1 MLYFTHHFQRFA
13 MKSIHYFLLLFLCC
27 FLSFF
32 SVAQNNAADYTSLFD
47 GKTLTGWH
55 KVAGNADYKIEDGMI
70 VGSTV
75 VSSPNSF
82 LITEKQYGDFVL
94 ELDVKIDDTTSNSG
108 VQFRSHY
115 DAAGHDGKGKVYGY
129 QYELDPSS
137 RRWTAGIYDEGR
149 RDWLYPLSLHAS
161 AQNVFKLGDWN
172 KVKIEC
178 IGNET
183 KTWIND
189 VPAAYMVDT
198 IDKSGFIGLQVH
210 SIGNDAKLAGEKIYF
225 KNIRIKTS
233 GIKPSFFP
241 KDVYVLN
248 TIPNNL
254 CSHEKESGWKL
265 LFDGK
270 SSQGWRGA
278 YKDSFPT
285 VEWQVK
291 DGMITVLSSAG
302 KEGGTAGDVVTL
314 DEYSAFDLSF
324 YFKFTP
330 GANSGVKY
338 FVTLTE
344 NNTGSAI
351 GLEYQV
357 LDDSLHP
364 DAKLGRNG
372 DRTLASLY
380 DMIPAKKE
388 KRFIHQPGE
397 WNWGRIIVYP
407 NNHVEHYLN
416 GIKVL
421 EYERG
426 SKEFEDLVAISKYK
440 IWKDFGEA
448 KKGHI
453 LLQDHGNEVSY
464 RSIKIRELK

>member
-1 MLYFTHHFQRFA
+1 
-13 MKSIHYFLLLFLCC
+13 MKSIHSFVCIFLFC
-27 FLSFF
+27 
-32 SVAQNNAADYTSLFD
+32 SVSLISAAQKTAPGYTSLFD
-47 GKTLTGWH
+47 GKTLNGWK
-55 KVAGNADYKIEDGMI
+55 KVAGTADYKVENGMI

-75 VSSPNSF
+75 TSSPNTF
-82 LITEKQYGDFVL
+82 LISDKEYGDFVL
-94 ELDVKIDDTTSNSG
+94 ELEVKIEDTTSNSG
-108 VQFRSHY
+108 IQFRSHY
-115 DAAGHDGKGKVYGY
+115 DPAGHEGKGKVFGY

-149 RDWLYPLSLHAS
+149 RDWLYPLSLHAA
-161 AQNVFKLGDWN
+161 AQNAFKLNEWN
-172 KVKIEC
+172 TLKIEC

-183 KTWIND
+183 KTWINN

-198 IDKSGFIGLQVH
+198 MDVKGLIALQVH
-210 SIGNDAKLAGEKIYF
+210 SIGDNAKLAGEKIYW
-225 KNIRIKTS
+225 KNIRIKTTD
-233 GIKPSFFP
+233 IKPAPFP

-248 TIPNNL
+248 NIPNTL
-254 CSHEKESGWKL
+254 SQYEKESGWKL
-265 LFDGK
+265 LFDGTDSK
-270 SSQGWRGA
+270 GWRSMYG
-278 YKDSFPT
+278 DSFPT

-302 KEGGTAGDVVTL
+302 KEGGTAGDVVTE
-314 DEYSAFDLSF
+314 DQYSAFDLSF
-324 YFKFTP
+324 QFRLTP

-338 FVTLTE
+338 FVTLAEDTHG
-344 NNTGSAI
+344 GSAI

-380 DMIPAKKE
+380 DLIPAKKE

-397 WNWGRIIVYP
+397 WNTGRVIVYP

-421 EYERG
+421 EYDRS
-426 SKEFEDLVAISKYK
+426 SKEFEDLVAISKFK
-440 IWKDFGEA
+440 VWNHFGEA
-448 KKGHI
+448 KEGRI
-453 LLQDHGNEVSY
+453 LLQDHGNEVSF
-464 RSIKIRELK
+464 RSIKIKVLK

>member
-1 MLYFTHHFQRFA
+1 
-13 MKSIHYFLLLFLCC
+13 MKKIYLFLLSAC
-27 FLSFF
+27 FCAISFF
-32 SVAQNNAADYTSLFD
+32 SAAQNGSPGYTLLFN
-47 GKTLTGWH
+47 GKNLSGWK
-55 KVAGNADYKIEDGMI
+55 KVAGNANYKVQDGMI

-75 VSSPNSF
+75 TNSPNTF
-82 LITEKQYGDFVL
+82 LISDKQYGDFVL
-94 ELDVKIDDTTSNSG
+94 ELDVKIEDTTSNSG
-108 VQFRSHY
+108 VQFRSHF
-115 DAAGHDGKGKVYGY
+115 DPAGHEGKGKVFGY
-129 QYELDPSS
+129 QYELDPSV

-149 RDWLYPLSLHAS
+149 RDWLYPLSLHSA
-161 AQNVFKLGDWN
+161 AQNAFHLNEWN

-189 VPAAYMVDT
+189 IPAAYMVDT
-198 IDKSGFIGLQVH
+198 MDKSGFIALQVH
-210 SIGNDAKLAGEKIYF
+210 SIGDNAKLAGEKIYW

-233 GIKPSFFP
+233 DIKPSPFP

-248 TIPNNL
+248 NIPNYL
-254 CSHEKESGWKL
+254 CQYEQQSGWHL

-270 SSQGWRGA
+270 TSNGWRAA

-302 KEGGTAGDVVTL
+302 KEGGTAGDVVT
-314 DEYSAFDLSF
+314 DKQYSAFDLSF
-324 YFKFTP
+324 DFRFTP

-338 FVTLTE
+338 FVTLSE

-364 DAKLGRNG
+364 DAKLGRDG

-380 DMIPAKKE
+380 DLIKANKE
-388 KRFIHQPGE
+388 KRFIHQRGE
-397 WNWGRIIVYP
+397 WNTGRIIVYP

-426 SKEFEDLVAISKYK
+426 SKEFEDLVAISKFK
-440 IWKDFGEA
+440 VWDHFGEA
-448 KKGHI
+448 RQGHI

-464 RSIKIRELK
+464 RSIKIKELK